1 MNYKTLLS
9 LSAFS
14 LFLVFAAGSSDDRTP
29 EQKAKDDCE
38 DTTMAF
44 IMSRNFVKKQ
54 LKSPSTANFPDA
66 YDKGVGI
73 SYQGECK
80 HKIWA
85 YVDAQ
90 NSFGATIRTEYY
102 AEVQN
107 EYGTDTWRL
116 LDLQM

>member
-1 MNYKTLLS
+1 MDYKTLLS
-9 LSAFS
+9 LGAFS

-38 DTTMAF
+38 DTIMAF
-44 IMSRNFVKKQ
+44 IMSQSFVEKR
-54 LKSPSTANFPDA
+54 LKSPSTADFPYAHDE
-66 YDKGVGI
+66 GVRI

-90 NSFGATIRTEYY
+90 NSFGATIRTKYY
-102 AEVQN
+102 AEVQK
-107 EYGTDTWRL
+107 EYGTDSWRL
-116 LDLQM
+116 LDVQM